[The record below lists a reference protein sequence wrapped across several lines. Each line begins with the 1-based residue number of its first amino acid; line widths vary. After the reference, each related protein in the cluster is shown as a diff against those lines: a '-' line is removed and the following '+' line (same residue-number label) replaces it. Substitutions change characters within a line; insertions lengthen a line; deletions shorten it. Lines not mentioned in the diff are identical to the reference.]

1 MLAVPMLLTL
11 AVENTGSTRA
21 APEILYL
28 SIGFTTESK
37 EILISSSYAH
47 ENSTLMV
54 RSLVMMLPVL
64 LALSIQIVFLY
75 MI

>member
-1 MLAVPMLLTL
+1 MLATLMLLTL
-11 AVENTGSTRA
+11 AVKKRESRRA
-21 APEILYL
+21 APESLYL

-47 ENSTLMV
+47 ENSTLIV